1 MNEPTWI
8 RSWYLERLAIGTL
21 NAEWTEFENAATYG
35 YARALVE
42 NKYRS
47 RTEIQTEA

>member
-1 MNEPTWI
+1 MRI
-8 RSWYLERLAIGTL
+8 RPLNLERLAIGRL
-21 NAEWTEFENAATYG
+21 DVEWTEFEDAATFG

-47 RTEIQTEA
+47 RTEIQTT